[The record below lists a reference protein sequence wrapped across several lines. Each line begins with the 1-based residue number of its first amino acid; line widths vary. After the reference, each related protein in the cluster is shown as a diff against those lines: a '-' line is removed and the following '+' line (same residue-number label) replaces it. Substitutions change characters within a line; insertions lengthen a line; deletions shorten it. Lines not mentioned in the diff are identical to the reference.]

1 MKKFMLFYL
10 LVLAVSVKAQDL
22 KPNEFSVSL
31 GYMFEGELYAAEI
44 DQYFSVGET
53 VLIRGEFD
61 HYFSSMGDRFGLG
74 AYYTLGFPFYS
85 YFYEEV
91 TMHEFGIV
99 LKARFNASEQIQI
112 KPGIY
117 TGYRAYSGGL
127 DPGEPPGTGFGLN
140 ATVAFQYQL
149 NEKIKP
155 FIDLGIMTQ
164 PTGGNDA
171 TDITYGPTFQVNVGI
186 TF

>member
-1 MKKFMLFYL
+1 MKKLCFSL
-10 LVLAVSVKAQDL
+10 LVCTLAVVTGNGQDF
-22 KPNEFSVSL
+22 KKNEFSVSL

-53 VLIRGEFD
+53 VLIRGEFN
-61 HYFSSMGDRFGLG
+61 HFLIDRFGIG

-91 TMHEFGIV
+91 TMHEVGVVFKGR
-99 LKARFNASEQIQI
+99 LNANDKFQI
-112 KPGIY
+112 KPGLY
-117 TGYRAYSGGL
+117 AGYRAYSGEEFLGV
-127 DPGEPPGTGFGLN
+127 GPGTGFGLN
-140 ATVAFQYQL
+140 VTAAFQYQL

-164 PTGGNDA
+164 PAGGNDES
-171 TDITYGPTFQVNVGI
+171 DITYGPTFQMSFGI